1 MARNGHDV
9 PSWGQGHNAPSGV
22 RVAEKALECEVS
34 QVICAMPFLWLTIE
48 DEPGAESLRGYIERN
63 VIALLSNFEKE
74 PLDPPSAGWLGHACN
89 RKLVRKSGLWNQNHV
104 NEAYDP
110 AFLSC
115 FERLVSEMRRAA

>member
-1 MARNGHDV
+1 MNCQMFSTGLSS
-9 PSWGQGHNAPSGV
+9 SWGQGHNAPSGV
-22 RVAEKALECEVS
+22 RVAEKALESEVS

-89 RKLVRKSGLWNQNHV
+89 RMLVRKVGPL
-104 NEAYDP
+104 
-110 AFLSC
+110 
-115 FERLVSEMRRAA
+115 